1 MTLHPPEPQHHRA
14 TQDDVE
20 FVLELARG
28 LHEAGT
34 PSHRLEGAI
43 ERIGIQLGLEMHISS
58 TPTAFFIGFGHPA
71 RQRLT
76 LSRVQPGS
84 VGLERLE
91 KLDHVVSLVGR
102 GELTPKDGAAAVH
115 SITSAPERYGPALT
129 LLAYTLS
136 STAAGRIFDGGW
148 REMVAASVIGLL
160 IGVLTVASRHSRRVV
175 DVVEPVGAL
184 TASLVAASAGL
195 VLGRVSPMVVTLAG
209 VITLLPGL
217 TLTTA
222 MSELATRN
230 LTSGTA
236 RLFGAG
242 ATFMTLGLGVGLG
255 SELADLLPHVDV
267 PRRVQQLPEWTEWV
281 ALVVLPLASVVHLRA
296 MPRQIPAMLGAGILA
311 YTGARLGAH
320 VLGPEFGAFAAAL
333 LLGTASNA
341 YARILDRPASVLA
354 TSGILMLVPG
364 SIGFRSMSS
373 MMQNDV
379 VHGMQT
385 AMSMLLVAVSLAG
398 GLLFAN
404 VVVPPRRAV

>member
-1 MTLHPPEPQHHRA
+1 
-14 TQDDVE
+14 
-20 FVLELARG
+20 
-28 LHEAGT
+28 
-34 PSHRLEGAI
+34 
-43 ERIGIQLGLEMHISS
+43 
-58 TPTAFFIGFGHPA
+58 
-71 RQRLT
+71 
-76 LSRVQPGS
+76 
-84 VGLERLE
+84 
-91 KLDHVVSLVGR
+91 
-102 GELTPKDGAAAVH
+102 
-115 SITSAPERYGPALT
+115 
-129 LLAYTLS
+129 
-136 STAAGRIFDGGW
+136 
-148 REMVAASVIGLL
+148 
-160 IGVLTVASRHSRRVV
+160 
-175 DVVEPVGAL
+175 
-184 TASLVAASAGL
+184 
-195 VLGRVSPMVVTLAG
+195 MVVTLAG